1 MSFNHGMPAHKV
13 RSQAQLDCIEADWRG
28 TMGTGSVNRAV
39 RIVRTPNRL
48 RITTETGNIILFE
61 CGE

>member
-1 MSFNHGMPAHKV
+1 
-13 RSQAQLDCIEADWRG
+13 
-28 TMGTGSVNRAV
+28 MGTGSVNRAV